1 MWKWTFRIFLALIIL
16 VIVLWF
22 GVKWT
27 LSFST
32 AKYDGTVKTSAVQFP
47 VEVTYDK
54 MGIPQIWAKTN
65 KDLYF
70 TVGYLHASERL
81 FQMELVR
88 RFTLGEL
95 SELFGADTYQVDVRQ
110 RNLGFAKKAK
120 EEIKDVD
127 EASLKTLQ
135 SYCDGINSWIADK
148 SILPP
153 EFVILQTK
161 PRNWIPEDCLAI
173 LIYQTWFAHALM
185 DHDESYSKLIDKLGP
200 NVRRILKDNKSWS
213 PTTVPESFLSSIFG
227 NEEFPGRMSKAS
239 NSWVISPSK
248 SVSGSAIHASDPHL
262 QVNQIPGFWYI
273 MGLHSQEGINSLG
286 ITAAGLPFVAMGH
299 NDSIAWA
306 FTVASVDII
315 DYYKEKLNPINKMQ
329 YLTPTGYQEMKS
341 WSEEIKVKDEEKPRH
356 EIFYSTRHGV
366 VIRQDSI
373 FATALKW
380 AGYDFNSAKML
391 KSILNISNLHNFKQ
405 FRETVTQFGALDVNW
420 TYSDKKGNI
429 GYQLGAPIPIRTYS
443 NTYEPLAGEDSS
455 LDWKGYH
462 PLSETPY
469 VYNPKEGF
477 AATCNNTIVPQN
489 WPYDIPGFYDDYR
502 IVRVNNLLSQSG
514 QFSQSSTEEM
524 QMDIVSSHANRWK
537 WLMAEGARRLKNDD
551 LFKQILQWNGEMSLD
566 ETLPTLYSL
575 WWKELANPIFKN
587 KLGSDWRNG
596 RLILEEILADNT
608 PSLSDNK
615 NSVLGNETIV
625 DASTAA
631 LDAVLKKRPVAKWG
645 DVSTLT
651 AKHPLSMV
659 KILDYWLDLNRGPV
673 SVPGDFASINPSY
686 FDFDEETGKFNM
698 NVAASMRFVL
708 DWSDIN
714 AFTINTN
721 LGQSGNPF
729 SDHYDDMLDL
739 WKTGKRWT
747 VPFTSEKVNETKVSM
762 LRLEPKD

>member
-1 MWKWTFRIFLALIIL
+1 MWKWTFRIFLSLLIL
-16 VIVLWF
+16 FVVLWF
-22 GVKWT
+22 GVKFT

-32 AKYDGTVKTSAVQFP
+32 AKYDGTVKVNGVQFP
-47 VEVTYDK
+47 VEVTYDGK
-54 MGIPQIWAKTN
+54 GIPQIWAKTN

-70 TVGYLHASERL
+70 MIGYLHASERL

-95 SELFGADTYQVDVRQ
+95 SELFGADAYQVDVRQ

-120 EEIKDVD
+120 DEIKDVD

-135 SYCDGINSWIADK
+135 AYCDGINSWIVDK

-161 PRNWIPEDCLAI
+161 PRLWIPEDCLAI
-173 LIYQTWFAHALM
+173 LIYQTWFAHSLM
-185 DHDESYSKLIDKLGP
+185 DHDESYTKLIDKLGP
-200 NVRRILKDNKSWS
+200 NIRRILKDNKAWS
-213 PTTVPESFLSSIFG
+213 PTTVPETFLQETVG
-227 NEEFPGRMSKAS
+227 NEPFPGRMSKAS
-239 NSWVISPSK
+239 NSWVISPRK

-315 DYYKEKLNPINKMQ
+315 DYYKERLNPKNKME
-329 YLTPTGYQEMKS
+329 YLTPSGYKEMKS
-341 WSEEIKVKDEEKPRH
+341 WKEEIRVKDEDKPRQ

-366 VIRQDSI
+366 VIRQDSV
-373 FATALKW
+373 FATSLKW
-380 AGYDFNSAKML
+380 AGYDFNSAEML
-391 KSILNISNLHNFKQ
+391 KSILNLSNIHNFDQ
-405 FRETVTQFGALDVNW
+405 FRKTVTQFGALDVNW

-469 VYNPKEGF
+469 VYNPQEGF

-489 WPYDIPGFYDDYR
+489 WPYEIPGFYDDYR
-502 IVRVNNLLSQSG
+502 IVRATQLLSQTA

-537 WLMAEGARRLKNDD
+537 WLMAEGARKLKNDE
-551 LFKQILQWNGEMSLD
+551 LFKRILQWNGEMSLN
-566 ETLPTLYSL
+566 ETLPTLYSM
-575 WWKELANPIFKN
+575 WWKELANPVFKN
-587 KLGSDWRNG
+587 DLGSEWKSG
-596 RLILEEILADNT
+596 RLILEEYLTDNT
-608 PSLSDNK
+608 PNLTDSK
-615 NSVLGNETIV
+615 NSIVRNGTIV
-625 DASTAA
+625 DASATA
-631 LDAVLKKRPVAKWG
+631 LETVLKKGTAPKWG

-673 SVPGDFASINPSY
+673 SVPGDFASINPNY
-686 FDFDEETGKFNM
+686 FDFDEENGKFDM
-698 NVAASMRFVL
+698 NVAVSMRFVL
-708 DWSDIN
+708 DWSDVD

-739 WKTGKRWT
+739 WKSGKRWT
-747 VPFTSEKVNETKVSM
+747 VPFSSEKVYAAKTSL
-762 LRLEPKD
+762 LRIEPKE